1 MPIDDKLET
10 GRRSE
15 QGRRHSAKPRALVG
29 IVPGAT
35 RVGRAAGERGT
46 PVGVQPPKRA
56 DGRRVPQHL
65 PPPPVTAILDLPKA
79 VPVLDVRAPPAQ
91 RARPGT
97 YAVIDA
103 DFPAE
108 DVATPAVVVPGEHHD
123 AYARLAEIGES
134 REYAERAPRDHVLP
148 LEPEVEEVTVDHER
162 PGAVAERA
170 KKIEN
175 VAVHRRWRDAEM
187 RVREDVTG
195 RRKHA
200 DILAQRAYLYNCAE
214 RIGP

>member
-46 PVGVQPPKRA
+46 PVGVQPSEGPN
-56 DGRRVPQHL
+56 RRGVTQHAT
-65 PPPPVTAILDLPKA
+65 PPAVTAVLDLA
-79 VPVLDVRAPPAQ
+79 QTVAVLDVRTPACQ
-91 RARPGT
+91 RPGPGT
-97 YAVIDA
+97 NPILDA
-103 DFPAE
+103 NLSPQHLA
-108 DVATPAVVVPGEHHD
+108 APAVVVPGEHHD

-148 LEPEVEEVTVDHER
+148 LEPEVEEVTVDDER

-175 VAVHRRWRDAEM
+175 VAVQRWWRDAEM

-200 DILAQRAYLYNCAE
+200 DILAQRAYLYNCA
-214 RIGP
+214 